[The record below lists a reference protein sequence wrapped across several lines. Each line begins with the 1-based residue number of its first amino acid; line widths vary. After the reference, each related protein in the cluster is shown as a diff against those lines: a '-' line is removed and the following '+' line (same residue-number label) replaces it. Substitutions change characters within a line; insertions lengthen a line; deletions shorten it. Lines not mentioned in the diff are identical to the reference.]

1 MDIHRE
7 INLFKYAEQA
17 QRILSTEGISFYDN
31 GFPDLTKFEYI
42 KEAPEDI
49 ELWPYNKR
57 NQVANPRKTVLTFFE
72 PDPSLYGYLNTLDKV
87 ASNLSIYYAVT
98 GFDLSPCLDSPI
110 PEQHAAL
117 LLNALTNGLFL
128 VHGIR
133 MIPSLRTGGVATL
146 PALKSYP
153 KNICYAFGA
162 LGCNQKFQN
171 IGRMLLNIKLALSEP
186 SQILAYGKL
195 SATDAGIFSNW
206 NIPVVNR
213 LDYQATTRKRTKE
226 RRRQNVRL

>member
-1 MDIHRE
+1 MDIHKE

-17 QRILSTEGISFYDN
+17 QRLLSDEGISFYNN
-31 GFPDLTKFEYI
+31 GFPNLTKFEYI

-57 NQVANPRKTVLTFFE
+57 NQVAKPHKTVLTFFE
-72 PDPSLYGYLNTLDKV
+72 SDPSLYGYLNTLDKV

-98 GFDLSPCLDSPI
+98 GFDLSPCLDFSI
-110 PEQHAAL
+110 QEQNAAL
-117 LLNALTNGLFL
+117 LVNALTNGLFL

-133 MIPSLRTGGVATL
+133 VIPSLRTGDVATL

-153 KNICYAFGA
+153 ENICYAFGA
-162 LGCNQKFQN
+162 LGCNQKLQN
-171 IGRMLLNIKLALSEP
+171 IGRMLMNLKLALSEP

-195 SATDAGIFSNW
+195 SATDAQIFSSW
-206 NIPVVNR
+206 NIPVINR
-213 LDYQATTRKRTKE
+213 LDYQAITRKRTKE
-226 RRRQNVRL
+226 RKQQNV